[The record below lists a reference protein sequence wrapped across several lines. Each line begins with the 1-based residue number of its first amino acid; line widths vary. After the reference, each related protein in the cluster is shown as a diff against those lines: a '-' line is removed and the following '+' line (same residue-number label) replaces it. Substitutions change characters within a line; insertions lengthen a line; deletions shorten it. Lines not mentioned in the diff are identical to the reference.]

1 MLSKTSLR
9 AANSV
14 SSRRLIWALAAVAA
28 FALFL
33 WLGRF
38 VTTNGEPPGFWAGEL
53 PLLNHSTLVA
63 WWLTWACY
71 PKVLIPICLVLLV
84 VAWRFPAWRGR
95 VLLSVVLLLLSWRG
109 ADFFQHF
116 FARPRRLDWVVR
128 HETSFS
134 YPSSHAAIVTGF
146 YALWAMLLYL
156 SDLPSSVR
164 RLSVLLLLLFSAAVC
179 WSRLA
184 LGAHYLTDIA
194 GGILLGIAFVSGA
207 AALVPAGFFR
217 GVAGRLSSSAE

>member
-1 MLSKTSLR
+1 
-9 AANSV
+9 V
-14 SSRRLIWALAAVAA
+14 SSRRLTGALVAVAA
-28 FALFL
+28 FALFV

-38 VTTNGEPPGFWAGEL
+38 VTANGEPPGPWAREL
-53 PLLNHSTLVA
+53 PLVNHSTLVA

-71 PKVLIPICLVLLV
+71 PKVLIPICLALLTL
-84 VAWRFPAWRGR
+84 AWRFPAWRGR
-95 VLLSVVLLLLSWRG
+95 VFLSVVLLLLCWRG

-116 FARPRRLDWVVR
+116 FGRPRRLDWVVK

-134 YPSSHAAIVTGF
+134 YPSSHAAIATGF

-156 SDLPSSVR
+156 SDLPSGIR
-164 RLSVLLLLLFSAAVC
+164 RVSALLLLLFCAAVC

-184 LGAHYLTDIA
+184 LGAHYLTDVA
-194 GGILLGIAFVSGA
+194 GGILLGIVLVSGA
-207 AALVPAGFFR
+207 GAFVPAGFFG